1 MLRPDHPEVLV
12 PDWTPPVLTG
22 RQHALAQIAAEL
34 PVPPADP
41 GRASVSCIRGPDGSG
56 VSSVA
61 RRAALEL
68 VERLRRRAGE
78 PVPVYAAIRIPWTA
92 GPRGVA
98 GELLRALDSS
108 FEPRGFPIAELMAGF
123 LRRLARSRRS
133 AVIVFDDLRA
143 NAPDLAPILRPLLGP
158 ERFLP
163 EGIEWAPPLWV
174 LLAGTDEPAAV
185 WDRARHVGVPV
196 ERAVRL
202 APYGEAEL
210 AAIVSDRAR
219 RALGR
224 PAPEGWAGRFAAA
237 AIAQGTGARRAMEL
251 LRRELAEAA
260 GGTGPEP
267 VPPWMSRLPLPVEP
281 RLLDA
286 LERAAGS
293 GPTLLSTVRHWETR
307 LAHEA
312 GVRPLATTTLWRR
325 IVRLEAAGVL
335 RREVRTGGEG
345 GSRSRLELVHP
356 IAPTPI
362 ATGRLGRPRGAGP
375 SAGPWLR

>member
-12 PDWTPPVLTG
+12 PDWTPPVLIG
-22 RQHALAQIAAEL
+22 RQAALVELAAEL
-34 PVPPADP
+34 PLPPT
-41 GRASVSCIRGPDGSG
+41 RAGGTRVACVRGPGGSG

-78 PVPVYAAIRIPWTA
+78 PVPVHSAIRIPWTA

-98 GELLRALDSS
+98 GELMRALDSS

-123 LRRLARSRRS
+123 LRRLTRGRRS
-133 AVIVFDDLRA
+133 AVVVFDDLRA
-143 NAPDLAPILRPLLGP
+143 SAPDLAPVLRPLLAP
-158 ERFLP
+158 DRFLP
-163 EGIEWAPPLWV
+163 EGIEWVPPLWV
-174 LLAGTDEPAAV
+174 LLAGTGEPAAV
-185 WDRARHVGVPV
+185 WDRAGQVGVPV
-196 ERAVRL
+196 ERAIRL
-202 APYGEAEL
+202 APYSEAEL
-210 AAIVSDRAR
+210 RAIVSDRAQ

-237 AIAQGTGARRAMEL
+237 AASQGTGARRAMEL
-251 LRRELAEAA
+251 LRRELAEPRAEV
-260 GGTGPEP
+260 GPEP
-267 VPPWMSRLPLPVEP
+267 GPPGMSRSPLPVEP

-286 LERAAGS
+286 LERAAGA
-293 GPTLLSTVRHWETR
+293 GPTLLSTVRDWETR
-307 LAHEA
+307 LAHQA

-345 GSRSRLELVHP
+345 GSQSRLELVRP
-356 IAPTPI
+356 LGPRPI
-362 ATGRLGRPRGAGP
+362 ATGRLGMPRGAGP
-375 SAGPWLR
+375 SAALRLR